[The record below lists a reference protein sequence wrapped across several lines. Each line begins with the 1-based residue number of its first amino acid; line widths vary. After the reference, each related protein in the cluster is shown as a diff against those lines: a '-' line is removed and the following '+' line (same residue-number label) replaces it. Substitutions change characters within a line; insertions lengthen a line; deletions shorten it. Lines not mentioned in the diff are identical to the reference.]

1 MMKEW
6 LLPIVSAALGSL
18 SFAMFF
24 GVRSRKLWF
33 SLLGGALNWGLYL
46 LAMKKIGLPATMA
59 YALGA
64 AAGTLYAEILA
75 RIVKTPVT
83 VFVITSVIP
92 MVPGGGAVLYDAGSF
107 AGRQGDVRGQGIV
120 HAVGGG
126 RDGAG
131 YLRRHDAVPSAV
143 YRRTRRVLRRPKGSL
158 NDRHFD
164 RTRHI
169 HNLRLETDGNIGL
182 ELFLEPGRIHAA

>member
-33 SLLGGALNWGLYL
+33 SLLGGALNWGLSL
-46 LAMKKIGLPATMA
+46 LAMKKMGLPATMA

-92 MVPGGGAVLYDAGSF
+92 MVPGGALYYTMLGLL
-107 AGRQGDVRGQGIV
+107 QGDKATFVDRGLYTLSAAGAMALGIFAATMLFRLLFTV
-120 HAVGGG
+120 GRAVC
-126 RDGAG
+126 
-131 YLRRHDAVPSAV
+131 SAV
-143 YRRTRRVLRRPKGSL
+143 RRA
-158 NDRHFD
+158 H
-164 RTRHI
+164 
-169 HNLRLETDGNIGL
+169 
-182 ELFLEPGRIHAA
+182 

>member
-6 LLPIVSAALGSL
+6 LIPIVSAALGSL

-33 SLLGGALNWGLYL
+33 SALGGALNWGLYL
-46 LAMKKIGLPATMA
+46 LAMKEMGLPETMA

-75 RIVKTPVT
+75 RIIKTPVT

-92 MVPGGGAVLYDAGSF
+92 MVPGGALYYTMLGLLQGDKATFVERGLYTLSAAGAMALGIFAATMLF
-107 AGRQGDVRGQGIV
+107 RLLFTAGRALCSAMRGT
-120 HAVGGG
+120 H
-126 RDGAG
+126 
-131 YLRRHDAVPSAV
+131 
-143 YRRTRRVLRRPKGSL
+143 
-158 NDRHFD
+158 
-164 RTRHI
+164 
-169 HNLRLETDGNIGL
+169 
-182 ELFLEPGRIHAA
+182 

>member
-6 LLPIVSAALGSL
+6 LVPIVSAALGSL

-92 MVPGGGAVLYDAGSF
+92 MVPGGALYYTMLGLL
-107 AGRQGDVRGQGIV
+107 QGDKATFVDRGLYTLSAAGAMALGIFAATMLFRLLFTV
-120 HAVGGG
+120 GRAVC
-126 RDGAG
+126 
-131 YLRRHDAVPSAV
+131 SAV
-143 YRRTRRVLRRPKGSL
+143 RRA
-158 NDRHFD
+158 H
-164 RTRHI
+164 
-169 HNLRLETDGNIGL
+169 
-182 ELFLEPGRIHAA
+182 

>member
-33 SLLGGALNWGLYL
+33 SLLGGVLNWGLYL
-46 LAMKKIGLPATMA
+46 LAMKKMGLPATMA

-92 MVPGGGAVLYDAGSF
+92 MVPGGALYYTMLGLLQGDKATFVDRGLYTLSAAGAMALGIFAATMLF
-107 AGRQGDVRGQGIV
+107 RLLFTAGR
-120 HAVGGG
+120 AVC
-126 RDGAG
+126 
-131 YLRRHDAVPSAV
+131 SAV
-143 YRRTRRVLRRPKGSL
+143 RRA
-158 NDRHFD
+158 H
-164 RTRHI
+164 
-169 HNLRLETDGNIGL
+169 
-182 ELFLEPGRIHAA
+182 

>member
-6 LLPIVSAALGSL
+6 LIPIVSAALGSL

-33 SLLGGALNWGLYL
+33 SALGGALNWGLYL
-46 LAMKKIGLPATMA
+46 LAMKKMGLPETLA

-75 RIVKTPVT
+75 RIIKTPVT

-92 MVPGGGAVLYDAGSF
+92 MVPGGTLYYMMLGLLQGDKTTFVDRGLYTLSAAGAMALGIFAATMLF
-107 AGRQGDVRGQGIV
+107 RLLFTAGRAMCAAI
-120 HAVGGG
+120 
-126 RDGAG
+126 
-131 YLRRHDAVPSAV
+131 RRAH
-143 YRRTRRVLRRPKGSL
+143 
-158 NDRHFD
+158 
-164 RTRHI
+164 
-169 HNLRLETDGNIGL
+169 
-182 ELFLEPGRIHAA
+182 

>member
-46 LAMKKIGLPATMA
+46 LAMKKMGLPATMA

-92 MVPGGGAVLYDAGSF
+92 MVPGGSLYYTMLGLL
-107 AGRQGDVRGQGIV
+107 QGDKATFVDRGLYTLSAAGAMALGIFAATMLFRLLFTV
-120 HAVGGG
+120 GRAVC
-126 RDGAG
+126 
-131 YLRRHDAVPSAV
+131 SAV
-143 YRRTRRVLRRPKGSL
+143 RRA
-158 NDRHFD
+158 H
-164 RTRHI
+164 
-169 HNLRLETDGNIGL
+169 
-182 ELFLEPGRIHAA
+182 

>member
-1 MMKEW
+1 MMKDW
-6 LLPIVSAALGSL
+6 LLPIVSAALGCL
-18 SFAMFF
+18 SSAMFF

-46 LAMKKIGLPATMA
+46 LAMKKMGLPATMA

-92 MVPGGGAVLYDAGSF
+92 MVPGGALYYTMLGLL
-107 AGRQGDVRGQGIV
+107 QGDKATFVDRGLYTLSAAGAMALGIFAATMLFRLLFTV
-120 HAVGGG
+120 GRAVC
-126 RDGAG
+126 
-131 YLRRHDAVPSAV
+131 SAV
-143 YRRTRRVLRRPKGSL
+143 RRA
-158 NDRHFD
+158 H
-164 RTRHI
+164 
-169 HNLRLETDGNIGL
+169 
-182 ELFLEPGRIHAA
+182 

>member
-6 LLPIVSAALGSL
+6 LVPIVSAALGSL

-33 SLLGGALNWGLYL
+33 SLLGGVLNWGLYL
-46 LAMKKIGLPATMA
+46 LAMKKMGLPATMA

-75 RIVKTPVT
+75 RIVKTPIT

-92 MVPGGGAVLYDAGSF
+92 MVPGGALYYTMLGLL
-107 AGRQGDVRGQGIV
+107 QGDKATFVDRGLYTLSAAGAMALGIFAATMLFRLLFTV
-120 HAVGGG
+120 GRAVC
-126 RDGAG
+126 
-131 YLRRHDAVPSAV
+131 SAV
-143 YRRTRRVLRRPKGSL
+143 RRA
-158 NDRHFD
+158 H
-164 RTRHI
+164 
-169 HNLRLETDGNIGL
+169 
-182 ELFLEPGRIHAA
+182 

>member
-6 LLPIVSAALGSL
+6 LLHIVSAALGSL

-33 SLLGGALNWGLYL
+33 SLLGGVLNWGLYL
-46 LAMKKIGLPATMA
+46 LAMKKMGLPATMA

-92 MVPGGGAVLYDAGSF
+92 MVPGGALYYTMLGLL
-107 AGRQGDVRGQGIV
+107 QGDKATFVDRGLYTLSAAGAMALGIFAATMLFRLLFTV
-120 HAVGGG
+120 GRAVC
-126 RDGAG
+126 
-131 YLRRHDAVPSAV
+131 SAV
-143 YRRTRRVLRRPKGSL
+143 RRA
-158 NDRHFD
+158 H
-164 RTRHI
+164 
-169 HNLRLETDGNIGL
+169 
-182 ELFLEPGRIHAA
+182 

>member
-24 GVRSRKLWF
+24 GVRSHKLWF

-46 LAMKKIGLPATMA
+46 LAMKKMGLPATMA

-92 MVPGGGAVLYDAGSF
+92 MVPGGALYYTMLGLL
-107 AGRQGDVRGQGIV
+107 QGDKATFVDRGLYTLSAAGAMALGIFAATMLFRLLFTV
-120 HAVGGG
+120 GRAVC
-126 RDGAG
+126 
-131 YLRRHDAVPSAV
+131 SAV
-143 YRRTRRVLRRPKGSL
+143 RRA
-158 NDRHFD
+158 H
-164 RTRHI
+164 
-169 HNLRLETDGNIGL
+169 
-182 ELFLEPGRIHAA
+182 

>member
-6 LLPIVSAALGSL
+6 LVPIVSAALGSL
-18 SFAMFF
+18 TFAMFF

-46 LAMKKIGLPATMA
+46 LAMKKMGLPATMA

-92 MVPGGGAVLYDAGSF
+92 MVPGGALYYTMLGLLQGDKATFVDRGLYTLSAAGAMALGIFAATMLF
-107 AGRQGDVRGQGIV
+107 RLLFTAGR
-120 HAVGGG
+120 AVC
-126 RDGAG
+126 
-131 YLRRHDAVPSAV
+131 SAV
-143 YRRTRRVLRRPKGSL
+143 RRA
-158 NDRHFD
+158 H
-164 RTRHI
+164 
-169 HNLRLETDGNIGL
+169 
-182 ELFLEPGRIHAA
+182 

>member
-33 SLLGGALNWGLYL
+33 SLLGGVLNWGLYL
-46 LAMKKIGLPATMA
+46 LAMKKMGLPATMA

-92 MVPGGGAVLYDAGSF
+92 MVPGGALYYTMLGLL
-107 AGRQGDVRGQGIV
+107 QGDKATFVDRGLYTLSAAGAMALGIFAATMLFRLLFTV
-120 HAVGGG
+120 GRAVC
-126 RDGAG
+126 
-131 YLRRHDAVPSAV
+131 SAV
-143 YRRTRRVLRRPKGSL
+143 RRV
-158 NDRHFD
+158 H
-164 RTRHI
+164 
-169 HNLRLETDGNIGL
+169 
-182 ELFLEPGRIHAA
+182 

>member
-6 LLPIVSAALGSL
+6 LVPIVSAALGSL

-46 LAMKKIGLPATMA
+46 LAMKKMGLPETLA

-75 RIVKTPVT
+75 RIIKTPVT

-92 MVPGGGAVLYDAGSF
+92 MVPGGPLYYTMLGLLQGDKATFVDRGLYTLSAAGAMALGIFAATMLF
-107 AGRQGDVRGQGIV
+107 RLLFTAGR
-120 HAVGGG
+120 AVC
-126 RDGAG
+126 
-131 YLRRHDAVPSAV
+131 SAV
-143 YRRTRRVLRRPKGSL
+143 RRA
-158 NDRHFD
+158 H
-164 RTRHI
+164 
-169 HNLRLETDGNIGL
+169 
-182 ELFLEPGRIHAA
+182 

>member
-6 LLPIVSAALGSL
+6 LVPIVSAALGSL

-92 MVPGGGAVLYDAGSF
+92 MVPGGSLYYTMLGLL
-107 AGRQGDVRGQGIV
+107 QGDKATFVDRGLYTLSAAGAMALGIFAATMLFRLLFTV
-120 HAVGGG
+120 GRAVC
-126 RDGAG
+126 
-131 YLRRHDAVPSAV
+131 SAV
-143 YRRTRRVLRRPKGSL
+143 RRA
-158 NDRHFD
+158 H
-164 RTRHI
+164 
-169 HNLRLETDGNIGL
+169 
-182 ELFLEPGRIHAA
+182 

>member
-92 MVPGGGAVLYDAGSF
+92 MVPGGALYYTMLGLL
-107 AGRQGDVRGQGIV
+107 QGDKATFVDRGLYTLSAAGAMALGIYAATMLFRLLFTV
-120 HAVGGG
+120 GRAVC
-126 RDGAG
+126 
-131 YLRRHDAVPSAV
+131 SAV
-143 YRRTRRVLRRPKGSL
+143 RRA
-158 NDRHFD
+158 H
-164 RTRHI
+164 
-169 HNLRLETDGNIGL
+169 
-182 ELFLEPGRIHAA
+182 

>member
-46 LAMKKIGLPATMA
+46 LAMKKMGLPATMA

-92 MVPGGGAVLYDAGSF
+92 MVPGGALYYTMLGLLQGDKATFVDRGLYTLSAAGAMALGIFAATMLF
-107 AGRQGDVRGQGIV
+107 RLLFTAGR
-120 HAVGGG
+120 AVC
-126 RDGAG
+126 
-131 YLRRHDAVPSAV
+131 SAV
-143 YRRTRRVLRRPKGSL
+143 RRA
-158 NDRHFD
+158 H
-164 RTRHI
+164 
-169 HNLRLETDGNIGL
+169 
-182 ELFLEPGRIHAA
+182 

>member
-6 LLPIVSAALGSL
+6 LVPIVSAALGSL

-33 SLLGGALNWGLYL
+33 SLLGGVLNWGLYL
-46 LAMKKIGLPATMA
+46 LAMKKMGLPATMA

-92 MVPGGGAVLYDAGSF
+92 MVPGGSLYYTMLGLL
-107 AGRQGDVRGQGIV
+107 QGDKATFVDRGLYTLSAAGAMALGIFAATMLFRLLFTV
-120 HAVGGG
+120 GRAVC
-126 RDGAG
+126 
-131 YLRRHDAVPSAV
+131 SAV
-143 YRRTRRVLRRPKGSL
+143 RRA
-158 NDRHFD
+158 H
-164 RTRHI
+164 
-169 HNLRLETDGNIGL
+169 
-182 ELFLEPGRIHAA
+182 

>member
-33 SLLGGALNWGLYL
+33 SLLGGVLNWGLYL
-46 LAMKKIGLPATMA
+46 LAMKKMGLPATMA

-75 RIVKTPVT
+75 RIIKTPVT

-92 MVPGGGAVLYDAGSF
+92 MVPGGALYYTMLGLL
-107 AGRQGDVRGQGIV
+107 QGDKATFVDRGLYTLSAAGAMALGIFAATMLFRLLFTV
-120 HAVGGG
+120 GRAVC
-126 RDGAG
+126 
-131 YLRRHDAVPSAV
+131 SAV
-143 YRRTRRVLRRPKGSL
+143 RRA
-158 NDRHFD
+158 H
-164 RTRHI
+164 
-169 HNLRLETDGNIGL
+169 
-182 ELFLEPGRIHAA
+182 

>member
-46 LAMKKIGLPATMA
+46 LAMKKMGLPATMA

-92 MVPGGGAVLYDAGSF
+92 MVPGGALYYTMLGLCRA
-107 AGRQGDVRGQGIV
+107 
-120 HAVGGG
+120 
-126 RDGAG
+126 
-131 YLRRHDAVPSAV
+131 
-143 YRRTRRVLRRPKGSL
+143 TRRRSWTGDCTRCRRRARWRWVSSPPRCCSVCCL
-158 NDRHFD
+158 PSDAPCAPPS
-164 RTRHI
+164 
-169 HNLRLETDGNIGL
+169 EGL
-182 ELFLEPGRIHAA
+182 TERSAFRPNAPYS

>member
-6 LLPIVSAALGSL
+6 VIPIVSAALGSL

-33 SLLGGALNWGLYL
+33 SLLGGALNWGMYL
-46 LAMKKIGLPATMA
+46 LAMKKMGLPETMA

-92 MVPGGGAVLYDAGSF
+92 MVPGGPLYYTMLGLLQGDKATFVDRGLYTLSAAGAMALGIFAATMLF
-107 AGRQGDVRGQGIV
+107 RLLFTAGR
-120 HAVGGG
+120 AVC
-126 RDGAG
+126 
-131 YLRRHDAVPSAV
+131 SAV
-143 YRRTRRVLRRPKGSL
+143 RRT
-158 NDRHFD
+158 H
-164 RTRHI
+164 
-169 HNLRLETDGNIGL
+169 
-182 ELFLEPGRIHAA
+182 